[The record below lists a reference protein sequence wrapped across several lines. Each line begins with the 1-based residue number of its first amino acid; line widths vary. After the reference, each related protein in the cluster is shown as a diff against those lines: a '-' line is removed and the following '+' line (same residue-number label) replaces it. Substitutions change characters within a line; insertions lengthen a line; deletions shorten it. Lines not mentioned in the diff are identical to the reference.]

1 MRTSLFF
8 DLALILSLAIVGIC
22 DDISCSKSNP
32 CTEGCC
38 SKLSGV
44 CGFGPD
50 YCSSQ
55 NCIAAASTNGTC
67 SHLAECDPSVSG
79 WTTVAWGSEY
89 ASSEKCPL
97 NVCCSAYGF
106 CGTTSDF
113 CGNSTV
119 AEPVCDGNSATKKT
133 IAYYEG
139 WNLERSCDTMTP
151 ESIPIGGYTH
161 LNFAFLYID
170 PDLYTI
176 TPMAA
181 DQEDL
186 YSRVVA
192 LKKRKT
198 DLEVW
203 ISIGGWAFND
213 PGSTVN
219 IFSDLA
225 ASSSKQKTFFQSL
238 LSFLGEYGF
247 DGVDL
252 DWEYP
257 VASDR
262 GGSDADFENYVTFL
276 ANLRTALD
284 SAGKGYGLTITL
296 PSSYWYLQHF
306 DIVNMEKSVDW
317 FNMMTYDLHGG
328 WDAEDPWIG
337 SIVNAHTNLT
347 EIALAMDLL
356 WRNDIEPSKVVMGL
370 GFYGRSFTLND
381 TSCVTAG
388 CPFSSTGKAGPC
400 TASAGILSF
409 TEIESILKDSSRGAN
424 KYYDSEAAVQIITF
438 DSNQWV
444 SYDDWESF
452 AVKMDYANSHCL
464 GGTMVWAVTYDSDGT
479 ATNGL
484 TGDLTLFPG
493 DDGSNGG
500 AGDIYIG
507 PDLWSN
513 ASQEI
518 ACYPPCT
525 MVLPPY
531 PLDTGVTISWP
542 PITTSLASSS
552 NGQTLVKSTVI
563 TVPPFQITEIP
574 FWPITVHDSS
584 IDQAYISAVQSIT
597 PPGLVL
603 TLPGTEAEFP
613 LYHTN
618 YSALMTPSATATTT
632 ASNITAIGGG
642 GSEGSSVVTTPTAV
656 QTGIASDCTEFYYAV
671 QGDTCATIAAAYGI
685 TLAEFNE
692 WNPAVGT
699 DCAGLWAKEYYCV
712 AVSSTSA
719 VGGGSQTTSSEGSS
733 AAKTT
738 ASTTTVTPVFYASS
752 HAITVHVQ
760 PTVSPIHPSPSVPP
774 LTFSIDAPPSN
785 GGCSSGKS
793 LSRCGKHDCSEYGC
807 SGECGF
813 FGCDGGCGLG
823 FCGGGCGL
831 EGCGPGCGDGSCLQ
845 PGGGGGQDSEETST
859 SSCSS
864 EATPTT
870 KSFCDVSC
878 PEASETS
885 CVTWC
890 STMTLSCEPTGMA
903 NLLVANMDIDDVG
916 DVIYSADDS
925 AVSSSAWSAASWLNP
940 QYTGWDPITVNGT
953 TLGISGAAPTVAMT
967 STVSKTTATA
977 VSVTSCG
984 LQTTKGASS
993 TSTYCT
999 CNGGYGISL
1008 STKTNAAHSTF
1019 LICAADPPLTV
1030 TTITPTTSTTQKKT
1044 TSTTTTTA
1052 SKSSET
1058 GFAITYV
1065 KCYSSTCPVGK
1076 TCEADGSFDVMGV
1089 QPFGDDDD
1097 AQIVQISGSYN
1108 QEALVNGGKAKF
1120 CGQTSKFT
1128 VSGDNVSGSSS
1139 SSKYGTYT
1147 CLKYSDPTT
1156 VTVHDKDNG
1165 ITCQSTPQYACL
1177 TDICL

>member
-1 MRTSLFF
+1 MKHKDVNHTLIWPAVREEPNRTHS
-8 DLALILSLAIVGIC
+8 IVGTTGTRQRE
-22 DDISCSKSNP
+22 S
-32 CTEGCC
+32 CC

-370 GFYGRSFTLND
+370 GFYGRS
-381 TSCVTAG
+381 
-388 CPFSSTGKAGPC
+388 KAGPC

-699 DCAGLWAKEYYCV
+699 DCAGLWAKEYY
-712 AVSSTSA
+712 
-719 VGGGSQTTSSEGSS
+719 
-733 AAKTT
+733 
-738 ASTTTVTPVFYASS
+738 F
-752 HAITVHVQ
+752 
-760 PTVSPIHPSPSVPP
+760 
-774 LTFSIDAPPSN
+774 
-785 GGCSSGKS
+785 
-793 LSRCGKHDCSEYGC
+793 
-807 SGECGF
+807 
-813 FGCDGGCGLG
+813 
-823 FCGGGCGL
+823 
-831 EGCGPGCGDGSCLQ
+831 
-845 PGGGGGQDSEETST
+845 
-859 SSCSS
+859 
-864 EATPTT
+864 
-870 KSFCDVSC
+870 
-878 PEASETS
+878 
-885 CVTWC
+885 
-890 STMTLSCEPTGMA
+890 
-903 NLLVANMDIDDVG
+903 ANMDIDDVG

>member
-1 MRTSLFF
+1 MRTTTLSSLTF
-8 DLALILSLAIVGIC
+8 LLSLSVIGRC
-22 DDISCSKSNP
+22 DDIACSESNP

-38 SKLSGV
+38 SKLSAV
-44 CGFGPD
+44 CGYGPD
-50 YCSSQ
+50 YCSSD

-67 SHLAECDPSVSG
+67 SQLSDCDPSVSG
-79 WTTVAWGSEY
+79 WTTTAWGSEY

-113 CGNSTV
+113 CGNTTV
-119 AEPVCDGNSATKKT
+119 AEPVCEGSSATKKT

-139 WNLERSCDTMTP
+139 WNLERSCDTMPP

-176 TPMAA
+176 TPMAT

-192 LKKRKT
+192 LKKKKT

-219 IFSDLA
+219 TFSDLA
-225 ASSSKQKTFFQSL
+225 ASTSKQKTFFQSL
-238 LSFLGEYGF
+238 LSFLNEYGF

-262 GGSDADFENYVTFL
+262 GGSEADFDNYVSFL

-306 DIVNMEKSVDW
+306 DVVNLAKSVDW

-347 EIALAMDLL
+347 EITLAMDLL
-356 WRNDIEPSKVVMGL
+356 WRNDIEPSQVVMGL
-370 GFYGRSFTLND
+370 GFYGRS
-381 TSCVTAG
+381 
-388 CPFSSTGKAGPC
+388 KAGPC

-409 TEIESILKDSSRGAN
+409 TEIESILKDSSRGAT
-424 KYYDSEAAVQIITF
+424 KFYDSDAAVQIVTF

-452 AVKMDYANSHCL
+452 AVKMDYANSHCI

-500 AGDIYIG
+500 EGDIYIG
-507 PDLWSN
+507 PDLWTN
-513 ASQEI
+513 TTHEI
-518 ACYPPCT
+518 SCYPPCT

-531 PLDTGVTISWP
+531 PLETGVTIEWP
-542 PITTSLASSS
+542 PITTSFASSS
-552 NGQTLVKSTVI
+552 DGQTLTKTTTI
-563 TVPPFQITEIP
+563 TVPPFHITQIP
-574 FWPITVHDSS
+574 FWPITVPDSS
-584 IDQAYISAVQSIT
+584 VDEAYMSPLQSIT
-597 PPGLVL
+597 PPGVVI

-618 YSALMTPSATATTT
+618 YSAIGAPSATATTT
-632 ASNITAIGGG
+632 TTTGNVTAIGGVPG
-642 GSEGSSVVTTPTAV
+642 GATGSSSVVTTPAAV
-656 QTGIASDCTEFYYAV
+656 QTGIVSGCTEFYYAV
-671 QGDTCATIAAAYGI
+671 AGDTCAAIAAAYAI
-685 TLAEFNE
+685 SLTE
-692 WNPAVGT
+692 
-699 DCAGLWAKEYYCV
+699 
-712 AVSSTSA
+712 
-719 VGGGSQTTSSEGSS
+719 
-733 AAKTT
+733 
-738 ASTTTVTPVFYASS
+738 FYASDT
-752 HAITVHVQ
+752 A
-760 PTVSPIHPSPSVPP
+760 
-774 LTFSIDAPPSN
+774 
-785 GGCSSGKS
+785 
-793 LSRCGKHDCSEYGC
+793 
-807 SGECGF
+807 
-813 FGCDGGCGLG
+813 
-823 FCGGGCGL
+823 
-831 EGCGPGCGDGSCLQ
+831 
-845 PGGGGGQDSEETST
+845 
-859 SSCSS
+859 
-864 EATPTT
+864 
-870 KSFCDVSC
+870 
-878 PEASETS
+878 

-890 STMTLSCEPTGMA
+890 TTMTFDCEPTGGA
-903 NLLVANMDIDDVG
+903 NLLIASMDIDDLG
-916 DVIYSADDS
+916 NEIYSADDD
-925 AVSSSAWSAASWLNP
+925 ALSSSAWSAASWLNP
-940 QYTGWDPITVNGT
+940 RYTGWDPITINGT
-953 TLGISGAAPTVAMT
+953 TLGVSGPAPTVAIT
-967 STVSKTTATA
+967 SSTASKTTATA

-984 LQTTKGASS
+984 LQTTSTGSS
-993 TSTYCT
+993 PSTYCT
-999 CNGGYGISL
+999 CNGGYGLAL

-1030 TTITPTTSTTQKKT
+1030 TTITPTTTTSTTTQPKT

-1052 SKSSET
+1052 AQSSTT
-1058 GFAITYV
+1058 GFAITYIQ
-1065 KCYSSTCPVGK
+1065 CSSSICPVGK
-1076 TCEADGSFDVMGV
+1076 TCESDGSFNFMGV

-1097 AQIVQISGSYN
+1097 DELVQISGSYN
-1108 QEALVNGGKAKF
+1108 KEALVNGGKAKF

-1128 VSGDNVSGSSS
+1128 VKDDTVTGSSS
-1139 SSKYGTYT
+1139 KSEYGTYS
-1147 CLKYSDPTT
+1147 CLKYSDATSLT
-1156 VTVHDKDNG
+1156 IYDKDNG
-1165 ITCQSTPQYACL
+1165 ITCESTPQYACL
-1177 TDICL
+1177 TEICL

>member
-1 MRTSLFF
+1 MGQTTARLTTALPRPVPMEPAPSLRIAIPASRAGLRLHGVRSEF
-8 DLALILSLAIVGIC
+8 LLILGNSEY
-22 DDISCSKSNP
+22 P
-32 CTEGCC
+32 
-38 SKLSGV
+38 GV
-44 CGFGPD
+44 A
-50 YCSSQ
+50 
-55 NCIAAASTNGTC
+55 N
-67 SHLAECDPSVSG
+67 
-79 WTTVAWGSEY
+79 GSEY

-106 CGTTSDF
+106 CGTTADF
-113 CGNSTV
+113 CGNTTV
-119 AEPVCDGNSATKKT
+119 AEPVCDSSSATKKT

-139 WNLERSCDTMTP
+139 WNLERSCDIMAP

-176 TPMAA
+176 TPMAT
-181 DQEDL
+181 DQEEL

-192 LKKRKT
+192 LKKKKT

-219 IFSDLA
+219 TFSDLA
-225 ASSSKQKTFFQSL
+225 ASTSKQKTFFQSL

-262 GGSDADFENYVTFL
+262 GGSDADFDNYVAFL
-276 ANLRTALD
+276 ANLRTELD
-284 SAGKGYGLTITL
+284 SAGKGYGLIITL

-306 DIVNMEKSVDW
+306 DIVNLAKSVDW
-317 FNMMTYDLHGG
+317 FNTMTYDLHGG

-347 EIALAMDLL
+347 EITLAMDLL
-356 WRNDIEPSKVVMGL
+356 WRNDIEPSKVAMGL

-388 CPFSSTGKAGPC
+388 CPFSSTGKAGLC

-409 TEIESILKDSSRGAN
+409 TEIESILKDSSRGAT
-424 KYYDSEAAVQIITF
+424 KVYDSEAAVQIVTF

-452 AVKMDYANSHCL
+452 AVKIDYANSHCI

-484 TGDLTLFPG
+484 TGDSTLFPG

-500 AGDIYIG
+500 EGDIYIG
-507 PDLWSN
+507 PDLWTN
-513 ASQEI
+513 ASHEI
-518 ACYPPCT
+518 SCNPPCT

-531 PLDTGVTISWP
+531 PLETGVTINWP
-542 PITTSLASSS
+542 PITTSFASSS
-552 NGQTLVKSTVI
+552 DGQTLTKTTTI
-563 TVPPFQITEIP
+563 TVPPFHITAIP
-574 FWPITVHDSS
+574 FWPITVPGSS
-584 IDQAYISAVQSIT
+584 VNQAYISPLQSIT
-597 PPGLVL
+597 PPAMVI

-618 YSALMTPSATATTT
+618 YSALVTPSATTTT
-632 ASNITAIGGG
+632 TTGNATAIGGATDD
-642 GSEGSSVVTTPTAV
+642 SSVVTTPAAI
-656 QTGIASDCTEFYYAV
+656 QTGIVSDCTEFYFAV
-671 QGDTCATIAAAYGI
+671 SGDTCAAIAAAYDI
-685 TLAEFNE
+685 ALAEFDA
-692 WNPAVGT
+692 WNPAVGA
-699 DCAGLWAKEYYCV
+699 DCAGLWAEEYYCV
-712 AVSSTSA
+712 AVATTSA
-719 VGGGSQTTSSEGSS
+719 TGTGGGSQTTDSGGSS
-733 AAKTT
+733 VAGTT
-738 ASTTTVTPVFYASS
+738 ASATTLTPVFSSSS

-760 PTVSPIHPSPSVPP
+760 PTASSVNPSPSVPP
-774 LTFSIDAPPSN
+774 LTFSVDTPPSN
-785 GGCSSGKS
+785 GGCSSGS
-793 LSRCGKHDCSEYGC
+793 TLSGCGTHDCSEYGC
-807 SGECGF
+807 GGECGF

-831 EGCGPGCGDGSCLQ
+831 EGCGPGCGDDSCLQ
-845 PGGGGGQDSEETST
+845 TGGGGGQDSEEETST
-859 SSCSS
+859 SSCSA

-870 KSFCDVSC
+870 TSFCDVSC
-878 PEASETS
+878 PEAPGAS

-890 STMTLSCEPTGMA
+890 STMTLDCEPTGVA
-903 NLLVANMDIDDVG
+903 NLLIASMDIDSIDSA
-916 DVIYSADDS
+916 IYSADEDTD
-925 AVSSSAWSAASWLNP
+925 SSSAWSAASWLNP
-940 QYTGWDPITVNGT
+940 RYTGWDSITVNGT
-953 TLGISGAAPTVAMT
+953 TLGVSGPAPTMAIT
-967 STVSKTTATA
+967 SSTASKTTATA

-984 LQTTKGASS
+984 LQTTQTASS

-999 CNGGYGISL
+999 CNGGYGVSL

-1030 TTITPTTSTTQKKT
+1030 TTITPTTTSTTQKKT
-1044 TSTTTTTA
+1044 TSTTTTTTA
-1052 SKSSET
+1052 AKSSNT
-1058 GFAITYV
+1058 GFAITYI
-1065 KCYSSTCPVGK
+1065 KCSSSTCPVGE
-1076 TCEADGSFDVMGV
+1076 TCEASGSFDVMGV
-1089 QPFGDDDD
+1089 QPLGDDDD
-1097 AQIVQISGSYN
+1097 ADLVQISGSYN
-1108 QEALVNGGKAKF
+1108 KETLVSGGKAKF

-1128 VSGDNVSGSSS
+1128 VSGDTVTGSSS
-1139 SSKYGTYT
+1139 SSKYGTYS
-1147 CLKYSDPTT
+1147 CLKYSDATS
-1156 VTVHDKDNG
+1156 VVVYDKDNG
-1165 ITCQSTPQYACL
+1165 ITCESTPQYACL
-1177 TDICL
+1177 TEICL